1 MDYTLLGLSGFTVFA
16 LTMVSG
22 TIVSLLS
29 TQLQCSK
36 ISFLS
41 SLKQGSISAVGPTIV
56 YCLAAMFLFV
66 RTPFSGTF
74 VSFGVPEETAS
85 VLGVGYLVMLV
96 SWITMVWNVHNSEKA
111 VCQTTAKEMTDF
123 KKKLLAELAEK
134 EKQKEEHATKQ

>member
-1 MDYTLLGLSGFTVFA
+1 MDYTLLGLSGLAVFA

-22 TIVSLLS
+22 LIISLLS

-36 ISFLS
+36 ISFVS

-56 YCLAAMFLFV
+56 YTLAAAFLII
-66 RTPFSGTF
+66 RKPFSETF
-74 VSFGVPEETAS
+74 VSFGVPEETARI
-85 VLGVGYLVMLV
+85 LGVGYLTMLV

-134 EKQKEEHATKQ
+134 EKQKEEHAKK

>member
-1 MDYTLLGLSGFTVFA
+1 MDYTLLGLSGLAVFA
-16 LTMVSG
+16 VTMVSG
-22 TIVSLLS
+22 LIISLLS

-41 SLKQGSISAVGPTIV
+41 SLKQGSISAVGPTII
-56 YCLAAMFLFV
+56 YTLAAAFLLI
-66 RTPFSGTF
+66 RKPFSETF
-74 VSFGVPEETAS
+74 VSFGVPEETARI
-85 VLGVGYLVMLV
+85 LGVGYLTMLV

-134 EKQKEEHATKQ
+134 EKQKEEHAKK

>member
-1 MDYTLLGLSGFTVFA
+1 MDYTLLGLSGLAVFV

-22 TIVSLLS
+22 LIISLLS

-56 YCLAAMFLFV
+56 YTLAAAFLFL
-66 RTPFSGTF
+66 RKPFSETF
-74 VSFGVPEETAS
+74 VSFGVPDETS
-85 VLGVGYLVMLV
+85 RILGVGYLTMLV

-123 KKKLLAELAEK
+123 KKKLLAQLAEK
-134 EKQKEEHATKQ
+134 EKQKEDHAKK

>member
-1 MDYTLLGLSGFTVFA
+1 MDYTLLGLSGLAVFA

-22 TIVSLLS
+22 LIISLLS

-36 ISFLS
+36 ISFVS

-56 YCLAAMFLFV
+56 YTLAAAFLLI
-66 RTPFSGTF
+66 RKPFSETF
-74 VSFGVPEETAS
+74 VSFGVPEETARI
-85 VLGVGYLVMLV
+85 LGVGYLTMLV

-134 EKQKEEHATKQ
+134 EKQKEEHAKK